1 MISLWTAASGMESMK
16 FKIEVIAN
24 NLANTN
30 TDGFKRTE
38 VDFND
43 LLYQYKRI
51 GAQNDSPTG
60 TSVGLGVRVAGT
72 TIQHKQGSFKTTE
85 NQMDLCINGPG
96 FFRFLDPISGNV
108 VYSRNGAIKQ
118 DDQGRFVNSNG
129 YVLDPAITLTADQL
143 YSHVSEDGRVWAR
156 QPGTGILSQAGQVS
170 LSTFPNPAG
179 LQAVGNSSYMIT
191 AASGAEITSTP
202 KSQGL
207 GSLISGSL
215 ESSNVQIVHE
225 MVDLITTQKAFD
237 TNSKAVTV
245 SDKMMDTA
253 NNLTR

>member
-1 MISLWTAASGMESMK
+1 MISLWTAATGMESMK

-30 TDGFKRTE
+30 TDGFKRAE
-38 VDFND
+38 VEFND
-43 LLYQYKRI
+43 LLYQYKRSP
-51 GAQNDSPTG
+51 AQNDSSTG

-72 TIQHKQGSFKTTE
+72 TTQHKQGSLKTTE
-85 NQMDLCINGPG
+85 NQMDLAINGPG
-96 FFRFLDPISGNV
+96 FFRFLDPINNTQ

-118 DDQGRFVNSNG
+118 DDQGRFVNSQG
-129 YVLDPAITLTADQL
+129 FVLDPAVTLSVDQL
-143 YSHVSEDGRVWAR
+143 YSHISEDGRVWAR
-156 QPGTGILSQAGQVS
+156 QPGTGILNQVGQVQ
-170 LSTFPNPAG
+170 LYNFPNPAG
-179 LQAVGNSSYMIT
+179 LQSVGNSSYMIT
-191 AASGAEITSTP
+191 GASGNEIAGNP
-202 KSQGL
+202 KSNGL
-207 GSLISGSL
+207 GGLIAGSL
-215 ESSNVQIVHE
+215 EASNVQIVHE